1 MEEQL
6 NASDQL
12 NASAAYRSGAT
23 EDLHL
28 GGFYTV
34 QCHDKDG
41 NLKWEDT
48 VNNLVTTVGA
58 NNALES
64 TLAASA
70 LTTVGPFMGL
80 IGAASYTTGPV
91 IGDTMASHGGWTE
104 AGGSNAPT
112 YTGNRKTVLFS
123 AAAAKSKASTGTY
136 TFAITGP
143 GTAKGL
149 FLVLGTGA
157 VATKDSTLGTLYSA
171 GLFTG
176 GDKGTLDN
184 GDTVTVTYTATA

>member
-12 NASAAYRSGAT
+12 NASAAYRSRVD
-23 EDLHL
+23 EELHL

-48 VNNLVTTVGA
+48 VKNLVTTVGA
-58 NNALES
+58 NYALES
-64 TLAASA
+64 ALAASA

-80 IGAASYTTGPV
+80 IGAVSYTTGPA
-91 IGDTMASHGGWTE
+91 ISDTNSSHGGWTE
-104 AGGSNAPT
+104 AGGTNAPA
-112 YTGNRKTVLFS
+112 YTGNRKTVVFS

-136 TFAITGP
+136 TFAITSA

-157 VATKDSTLGTLYSA
+157 LATKDNTAGTLYSA

-184 GDTVTVTYTATA
+184 GDSVTVTYTATA